1 MIPDPRFN
9 TGYQPQQQQQVVQQ
23 MPQQQQQQIMQQMS
37 PQHQY
42 QKPMYS
48 YRPSWSDSHINK
60 NAAWIAIGPN
70 VLYTLGIV
78 LMAILIAGI
87 SNDGGDFEDLFV
99 GIIAVLGLFIWLF
112 SSLIVSII
120 STVAAFN
127 KKCPKVWMILGPG
140 IGFVI
145 SFLSYLL
152 IVGLIVDGVGLDD
165 LMDDFFEDASG
176 FEIIIIGFIIHTMMA
191 FGTMMLMV
199 FTSYNE
205 QY

>member
-1 MIPDPRFN
+1 
-9 TGYQPQQQQQVVQQ
+9 
-23 MPQQQQQQIMQQMS
+23 
-37 PQHQY
+37 
-42 QKPMYS
+42 
-48 YRPSWSDSHINK
+48 
-60 NAAWIAIGPN
+60 
-70 VLYTLGIV
+70 
-78 LMAILIAGI
+78 MAILIAGI

-140 IGFVI
+140 IGFVT
-145 SFLSYLL
+145 SFLAYLL

-199 FTSYNE
+199 FASNNE

>member
-1 MIPDPRFN
+1 
-9 TGYQPQQQQQVVQQ
+9 
-23 MPQQQQQQIMQQMS
+23 
-37 PQHQY
+37 
-42 QKPMYS
+42 
-48 YRPSWSDSHINK
+48 
-60 NAAWIAIGPN
+60 
-70 VLYTLGIV
+70 
-78 LMAILIAGI
+78 MAILIAGI

-127 KKCPKVWMILGPG
+127 KKCPKVWMVLGPG

-145 SFLSYLL
+145 SFLAYLL

-176 FEIIIIGFIIHTMMA
+176 FEIIIIGFIIHTLMA

>member
-1 MIPDPRFN
+1 
-9 TGYQPQQQQQVVQQ
+9 
-23 MPQQQQQQIMQQMS
+23 
-37 PQHQY
+37 
-42 QKPMYS
+42 
-48 YRPSWSDSHINK
+48 
-60 NAAWIAIGPN
+60 
-70 VLYTLGIV
+70 
-78 LMAILIAGI
+78 MAILIAGI

-127 KKCPKVWMILGPG
+127 KKCPKVWMVLGPG

-145 SFLSYLL
+145 SFLAYLL

-176 FEIIIIGFIIHTMMA
+176 FEIIIIGFIIHTVMA

>member
-1 MIPDPRFN
+1 MPDPRFN
-9 TGYQPQQQQQVVQQ
+9 PGYQPQQQQQVVQQ
-23 MPQQQQQQIMQQMS
+23 MPQQQQQIMQQMH

-60 NAAWIAIGPN
+60 SAAWIAIGPN

-78 LMAILIAGI
+78 LIAILIAGI
-87 SNDGGDFEDLFV
+87 SNDGGDFEDLFA
-99 GIIAVLGLFIWLF
+99 GLIAVFGLFIWLF

-145 SFLSYLL
+145 SFLAYLL
-152 IVGLIVDGVGLDD
+152 IVGLIIDGVGLDD

-176 FEIIIIGFIIHTMMA
+176 FEIIIIGFIIHTVMA
-191 FGTMMLMV
+191 FGTMMMMV
-199 FTSYNE
+199 FASNNE
-205 QY
+205 QF

>member
-1 MIPDPRFN
+1 
-9 TGYQPQQQQQVVQQ
+9 
-23 MPQQQQQQIMQQMS
+23 
-37 PQHQY
+37 
-42 QKPMYS
+42 
-48 YRPSWSDSHINK
+48 
-60 NAAWIAIGPN
+60 
-70 VLYTLGIV
+70 
-78 LMAILIAGI
+78 MAILIAGI

-112 SSLIVSII
+112 SSLIVSIL

-127 KKCPKVWMILGPG
+127 KKCPKVWMVLGPG

-145 SFLSYLL
+145 SFLAYLL

-176 FEIIIIGFIIHTMMA
+176 FEIIIIGFIIHTVMA

>member
-1 MIPDPRFN
+1 
-9 TGYQPQQQQQVVQQ
+9 
-23 MPQQQQQQIMQQMS
+23 
-37 PQHQY
+37 
-42 QKPMYS
+42 
-48 YRPSWSDSHINK
+48 
-60 NAAWIAIGPN
+60 
-70 VLYTLGIV
+70 
-78 LMAILIAGI
+78 MAILIAGI

-176 FEIIIIGFIIHTMMA
+176 FEIIIIGFIIHIMMA